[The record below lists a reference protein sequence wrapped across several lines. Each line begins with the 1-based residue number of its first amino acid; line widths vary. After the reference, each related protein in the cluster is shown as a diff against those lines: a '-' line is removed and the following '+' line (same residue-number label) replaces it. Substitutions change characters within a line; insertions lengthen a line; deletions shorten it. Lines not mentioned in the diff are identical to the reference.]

1 MNKHS
6 DRIQMQLRVGL
17 DVVYRSPHAFQ
28 HQCVIFQNEN
38 ELICRRCLFH
48 PTEILNPIFGLRVN

>member
-1 MNKHS
+1 
-6 DRIQMQLRVGL
+6 MQLRVGL
-17 DVVYRSPHAFQ
+17 DVVHRSPHAFQ

-48 PTEILNPIFGLRVN
+48 STEILNPIFGLSVN